1 MFKRLTISQLFVD
14 KKWSREKKNFIHN
27 TTKYADVFEHILPI
41 SSTLP
46 NINIIHIQRLLVP
59 YTTYTMQSLLR
70 WSIENSTPLDSA
82 PSDDRPPV
90 ERKNL
95 DPAIIDMILG
105 KPDAELMKEDMSVA
119 VDANRSEDDR
129 INALDHLE
137 MASPI
142 LF

>member
-1 MFKRLTISQLFVD
+1 
-14 KKWSREKKNFIHN
+14 
-27 TTKYADVFEHILPI
+27 
-41 SSTLP
+41 
-46 NINIIHIQRLLVP
+46 
-59 YTTYTMQSLLR
+59 MQSLLR

-82 PSDDRPPV
+82 PSDRPPV

-137 MASPI
+137 MASPHLISNSNNKNI
-142 LF
+142 LTPSSSSRS